1 MSAED
6 PTDWNAERRSGRG
19 ALSNRTI
26 EALLRR
32 GLDSDLARH
41 LQAAGQTVDRLKQ
54 ASDAELES
62 LGLDEAQ
69 RAAVRQGGRAA
80 IPSQNLAAVLWANR
94 WTCCVCRQP
103 DRPIVVHHINP
114 WARSRDH
121 SPANLA
127 VVCTDHHAHAHRRGD
142 LEQNLTPERLRLA
155 KTAREVAVRDLD
167 AQAIL
172 AASRVQG
179 HHWLWFNHRR
189 LMETAEALGINR
201 LSLVSFAGA
210 YRLGYVDE
218 EGRPMSGDPQ
228 QPYVAAGGDGDYLL
242 AYLAEM
248 FRAVMSRSA
257 VFNISDHL
265 DRGFLAR
272 VIKPGDLILVQGR
285 HVFKERTKRNY
296 GPGQLIEVRRQ
307 ANGVRVSFTI
317 DRWEAIAT
325 SAWGSWLRGFQRV
338 ASVVRINE
346 VLPGEKALEL
356 RCSGL
361 AVGLALDGLSTR
373 SYALGTWPEPDEEGD
388 EDNWLDEVLTSFD
401 DA

>member
-1 MSAED
+1 M
-6 PTDWNAERRSGRG
+6 
-19 ALSNRTI
+19 
-26 EALLRR
+26 RR
-32 GLDSDLARH
+32 GLDSALARR
-41 LQAAGQTVDRLKQ
+41 LQGAGQTVNRLKQ

-62 LGLDEAQ
+62 LGLDEGH

-80 IPSQNLAAVLWANR
+80 ISGETLAALLWANR
-94 WTCCVCRQP
+94 WTCCVCRET
-103 DRPIVVHHINP
+103 DRAIVVHHINP

-121 SPANLA
+121 SAANLA

-155 KTAREVAVRDLD
+155 KTTWEAAVRALD
-167 AQAIL
+167 AGAIL
-172 AASRVQG
+172 TASRAQG

-189 LMETAEALGINR
+189 LLETADALGIDR
-201 LSLVSFAGA
+201 LRLTSFAGA

-218 EGRPMSGDPQ
+218 QGRPRSGNAQ
-228 QPYVAAGGDGDYLL
+228 QPYVAAGGDGNYLL

-248 FRAVMSRSA
+248 FRVVLSHSA

-296 GPGQLIEVRRQ
+296 GPGQLMEVRRQ

-325 SAWGSWLRGFQRV
+325 SAWGSWLRGVQRV

-346 VLPGEKALEL
+346 VIPGEKALEL
-356 RCSGL
+356 RCSGM
-361 AVGLALDGLSTR
+361 AIGLALDGLSTR
-373 SYALGTWPEPDEEGD
+373 SYVLGTWPERDEDGD
-388 EDNWLDEVLTSFD
+388 EDSWLDEVLTPLD